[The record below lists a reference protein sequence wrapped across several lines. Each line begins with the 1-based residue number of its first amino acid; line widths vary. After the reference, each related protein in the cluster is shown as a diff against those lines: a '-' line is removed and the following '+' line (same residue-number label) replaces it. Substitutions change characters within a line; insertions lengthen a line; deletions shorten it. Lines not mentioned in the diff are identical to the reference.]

1 MSKRFVYIFFLKDEP
16 ERMHDISP
24 RHVEF
29 WKQFSSSRF
38 LGGVFSDFSGGL
50 ITFEAAN
57 MAEARALIINDP
69 FFSEGM
75 IEKNGLKSGFI
86 PKNCYPCSR

>member
-1 MSKRFVYIFFLKDEP
+1 MSKRFVYMFFLKNEP
-16 ERMHDISP
+16 ERLREISP

-29 WKQFSSSRF
+29 WKKFSSSRF

-50 ITFEAAN
+50 ITFEAVN

-69 FFSEGM
+69 FFSEGL
-75 IEKNGLKSGFI
+75 IEQKWIKEWVHPEKMLSM
-86 PKNCYPCSR
+86 